1 MESPAP
7 NVHAYAI
14 ADAIS
19 VRAFLSGLSDEVI
32 KADKTQALLRLKEG
46 SYAMVHDFGV
56 VVFFNTTTE
65 AQKPLLARLNSMS
78 GPQPHAPLVED
89 FSIVVAPGERTAAG
103 FDKLVV
109 GELTVPIVELVGLVV
124 GQSAAME
131 YYEDDVD
138 RILGRLDVLAD
149 EVAEGGGFRGSVRT
163 LNRFIGEGLRL
174 RNRVIFTLALLD
186 SPVSTWD
193 DEVLDRLHRELRS
206 SFGIEDRYRAL
217 DHKLA
222 MIRDSLQIIGDLTR
236 HKRSMLLEAGVAIL
250 IALEIVLFLVK

>member
-1 MESPAP
+1 MDGTTP

-19 VRAFLSGLSDEVI
+19 VRAFTTDLSCEVL
-32 KADKTQALLRLKEG
+32 KQSKTQAVVNLGEK
-46 SYAMVHDFGV
+46 SYAMVHDFGAL
-56 VVFFNTTTE
+56 VFFNTSKD
-65 AQKPLLARLNSMS
+65 AQRPLLDRLMKVA
-78 GPQPHAPLVED
+78 GPQPREPLVED
-89 FSIVVAPGERTAAG
+89 FTVTIAPGENSRAG
-103 FDKLVV
+103 FDRLVV
-109 GELTVPIVELVGLVV
+109 SELTLPIVELVGLVV

-138 RILGRLDVLAD
+138 RILARLDGLAN
-149 EVAEGGGFRGSVRT
+149 EVANDGGFRGSVRT
-163 LNRFIGEGLRL
+163 LNKFIGEGLRL

-186 SPVSTWD
+186 SPLSTWD

-236 HKRSMLLEAGVAIL
+236 HKRSMLLEAGVAVL
-250 IALEIVLFLVK
+250 IALEILLYLVK

>member
-1 MESPAP
+1 MQVQGP

-19 VRAFLSGLSDEVI
+19 VRAFVKDLPHEVVKLS
-32 KADKTQALLRLKEG
+32 KTEAVLKLGEQ
-46 SYAMVHDFGV
+46 SYALVHDFGAL
-56 VVFFNTTTE
+56 VFFNATQA
-65 AQKPLLARLNSMS
+65 AQQPLIKRLVDLG
-78 GPQPHAPLVED
+78 GPQPREPLVED
-89 FSIVVAPGERTAAG
+89 FCVVVAPGERSSAG

-109 GELTVPIVELVGLVV
+109 GELSLPIVELVGLVV

-163 LNRFIGEGLRL
+163 LNKFIGEGLRL

-186 SPVSTWD
+186 SPISTWD

-250 IALEIVLFLVK
+250 IALEIILYIVK

>member
-1 MESPAP
+1 MDGKTP

-19 VRAFLSGLSDEVI
+19 VRAFTTDLPCEVL
-32 KADKTQALLRLKEG
+32 KQSKTQAVVKLG
-46 SYAMVHDFGV
+46 NQSYAMVHDFGAL
-56 VVFFNTTTE
+56 VFFNADE
-65 AQKPLLARLNSMS
+65 AARQRLIDRLIKLA
-78 GPQPHAPLVED
+78 GPQPREPLVED
-89 FSIVVAPGERTAAG
+89 FTVVVAPGEQSRAG
-103 FDKLVV
+103 FDRLVV
-109 GELTVPIVELVGLVV
+109 GELTLPTVELVGLVV
-124 GQSAAME
+124 GQSAAIE

-138 RILGRLDVLAD
+138 RILARLDVLAD
-149 EVAEGGGFRGSVRT
+149 EVAEDGGFRGSVRT
-163 LNRFIGEGLRL
+163 LNKFIGEGLRL

-236 HKRSMLLEAGVAIL
+236 HKRSMLLEAGVAVL
-250 IALEIVLFLVK
+250 IALEIILYILK